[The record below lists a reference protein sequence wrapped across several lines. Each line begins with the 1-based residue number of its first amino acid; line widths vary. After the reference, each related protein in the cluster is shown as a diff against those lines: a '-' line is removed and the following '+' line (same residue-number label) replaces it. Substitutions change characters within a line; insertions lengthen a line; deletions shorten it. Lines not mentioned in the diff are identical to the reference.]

1 MEEWGKTGER
11 KNNEGNKFSG
21 EIKTGEKRTYKKYEV
36 INIMVRY
43 SPVGKDRGSFPGVSP
58 IFFSQCIWQTSKS
71 IPGQVNLLS
80 QIGGL
85 NYWFIHP
92 YKKLSQIGGL
102 ISWVIRPYKFRQV
115 KSEV

>member
-1 MEEWGKTGER
+1 MSLIMKIRIRILSILLDRCINTSLHAYILYLQ
-11 KNNEGNKFSG
+11 GNIYD
-21 EIKTGEKRTYKKYEV
+21 ELCYMLR
-36 INIMVRY
+36 RY
-43 SPVGKDRGSFPGVSP
+43 DKP
-58 IFFSQCIWQTSKS
+58 SKS

-102 ISWVIRPYKFRQV
+102 FS
-115 KSEV
+115 

>member
-1 MEEWGKTGER
+1 MPLYLIIYMM
-11 KNNEGNKFSG
+11 S
-21 EIKTGEKRTYKKYEV
+21 YV
-36 INIMVRY
+36 ICY
-43 SPVGKDRGSFPGVSP
+43 DKP
-58 IFFSQCIWQTSKS
+58 SKS

-102 ISWVIRPYKFRQV
+102 FSWDLFIWMNKPVI
-115 KSEV
+115 